1 MEKKNPYKFTLGFDK
16 TKPSHVRATEI
27 LNSVKDKADLIA
39 SALVSYIDDVRQ
51 EEGAVLSNEALQ
63 VLMQEMVKQEVA
75 KAMHLHSIKPEEPNR
90 NSNSVMAVQQESLET
105 ITPEVAKSVRD
116 GLHNY
121 SYQLGNKK
129 RNRNKNTRRN
139 KQESLNIIKNKEG
152 ISMEM
157 KQKECGI
164 VCKENGTEQIGKITE
179 EEWRLLKQYRNL
191 CEENKL
197 TINILIQRLL
207 AHEKGRE

>member
-51 EEGAVLSNEALQ
+51 EERAVLSNEALQ

-75 KAMHLHSIKPEEPNR
+75 KAMHLHSIKPEEPNH

-116 GLHNY
+116 AMSIL
-121 SYQLGNKK
+121 
-129 RNRNKNTRRN
+129 RNR
-139 KQESLNIIKNKEG
+139 S
-152 ISMEM
+152 
-157 KQKECGI
+157 
-164 VCKENGTEQIGKITE
+164 
-179 EEWRLLKQYRNL
+179 
-191 CEENKL
+191 
-197 TINILIQRLL
+197 
-207 AHEKGRE
+207 

>member
-1 MEKKNPYKFTLGFDK
+1 MT
-16 TKPSHVRATEI
+16 
-27 LNSVKDKADLIA
+27 
-39 SALVSYIDDVRQ
+39 VSFR
-51 EEGAVLSNEALQ
+51 EN
-63 VLMQEMVKQEVA
+63 
-75 KAMHLHSIKPEEPNR
+75 
-90 NSNSVMAVQQESLET
+90 
-105 ITPEVAKSVRD
+105 